1 MEFGLA
7 EPHQQVNVLRRNS
20 MSQSEVRTDLGLEAL
35 LGLPVEELEQIYEG
49 ILQTLPSRAPIYLP
63 TERVALV
70 DRILGAYHVRKIYE
84 DDLDNIYRPRL
95 RALRERFKGH
105 QRCFLIGN
113 GPSLNET
120 DLDVLKNEITF
131 AVNGFFLKSRDLD
144 WSPTFYLVEDHLVA
158 EDRAPWINALKG
170 PIKLFPA
177 YLGYVFSAAEDTI
190 FYNHRPRKSYPHG
203 FDFSLEADK
212 ITYTGCTVTFSMMQ
226 LAAYMGFREIY
237 LIGVDASYAIPVDAQ
252 QGSNY
257 SVGILD
263 MKSEDPNHFDPN
275 YFGKGF
281 RWHDPQVDKM
291 IEAYSEARRSLKH
304 TGQSIYNAT
313 VGGQLEIFER
323 RSYQTLFPQARSSA
337 VTACANQE
345 LHRAKYPRLL
355 IIDMTAMGNG
365 TATGEVK
372 AALLADWPKERLLQV
387 SSYGKDQL
395 ALTFLKEAATYQNE
409 PAQADSAREAIEDFC
424 PDVILYRM
432 VPKVPWLHEFA
443 MQIIQGLKRPLV
455 TWLMDD
461 WPAHLAHS
469 SNEEWM
475 LLASDFFSLLE
486 RSALRLSI
494 CDSMANAF
502 QARYGKT
509 FKSIANGVNPVE
521 WPVLRHHKTGR
532 LILRYS
538 GGLAKNMSLDSVLRI
553 ARVVEALA
561 QQGHDIGFEIN
572 THKWWEQ
579 ASKDSFRNFKHTSIE
594 SIHRTPEEY
603 RAWLNGAD
611 VVVIAYNHDQDT
623 LRYVQYSM
631 ANKMPECLA
640 SGSVVFAHGPRSIA
654 TIEYLFS
661 TEAAVV
667 VEQPVDEAIAS
678 AILELLE
685 NSALRNA
692 LARKGRKIAF
702 EQHNIVN
709 LREGLRSA
717 VCEVASSGFQLE
729 KSSQRLSVSAAST
742 SPTVIREKKQHALDD
757 SHASDIENRTNI
769 SFRLINQAM
778 RQGDYEAAIIS
789 YISLWQSIDDTNSPI
804 SRMIAFNSLYCA
816 RKLGINGINTMGALL
831 RRMAM

>member
-1 MEFGLA
+1 MAFSVD
-7 EPHQQVNVLRRNS
+7 EPHQQVNALMMDS
-20 MSQSEVRTDLGLEAL
+20 MSQAELRTDHGLEAL
-35 LGLPVEELEQIYEG
+35 LGLPEEELEQIYDG

-70 DRILGAYHVRKIYE
+70 DRILGTRHVRQIYQV
-84 DDLDNIYRPRL
+84 DLDNIYRPRL

-120 DLDVLKNEITF
+120 DLDVLKDEITF
-131 AVNGFFLKSRDLD
+131 AVNGFFLKSRDLG

-158 EDRAPWINALKG
+158 EDRAPWINGLKG

-177 YLGYVFSAAEDTI
+177 YLGYVFPAADDTI

-226 LAAYMGFREIY
+226 LAAYLGFREIY
-237 LIGVDASYAIPVDAQ
+237 LIGVDASYAIPCDAQ

-263 MKSEDPNHFDPN
+263 MKSDDPNHFDPN

-291 IEAYSEARRSLKH
+291 IEAYSEARRTLEG

-323 RSYQTLFPQARSSA
+323 RSYHTMFPQASSPA
-337 VTACANQE
+337 ATARANQE
-345 LHRAKYPRLL
+345 LQDSKYPRLL

-372 AALLADWPKERLLQV
+372 AALLADWPKERLLQI
-387 SSYGKDQL
+387 SSHGKDQL
-395 ALTFLKEAATYQNE
+395 ALTFLKEAGMYQNV
-409 PAQADSAREAIEDFC
+409 PAQADEAREAVEEFC

-443 MQIIQGLKRPLV
+443 MQIIQRLNRPLV

-469 SNEEWM
+469 SAEEWM
-475 LLASDFFSLLE
+475 LLEPDLFSLLE

-494 CDSMANAF
+494 CESMTKAF
-502 QARYGKT
+502 QARYGRS
-509 FKSIANGVNPVE
+509 FQAFANGVNPVE
-521 WPVLRHHKTGR
+521 WPALRYHKKGR
-532 LILRYS
+532 LLLRYS
-538 GGLAKNMSLDSVLRI
+538 GGLATNMSLDSVLRI
-553 ARVVEALA
+553 ARVVESLA
-561 QQGHDIGFEIN
+561 NQGHNILLEIS
-572 THKWWEQ
+572 TQKWWFE
-579 ASKDSFRNFKHTSIE
+579 ASKDLFKDLKHTSIE
-594 SIHRTPEEY
+594 AVHRTPEDY

-611 VVVIAYNHDQDT
+611 VAVIAYNYDQES
-623 LRYVQYSM
+623 LHYVQYSM
-631 ANKMPECLA
+631 SNKMPECLA
-640 SGSVVFAHGPRSIA
+640 SGAVVFAHGPRSIA
-654 TIEYLFS
+654 TIDYLVS
-661 TEAAVV
+661 SEAAVV
-667 VEQPVDEAIAS
+667 VEEPVDEAIAS
-678 AILELLE
+678 ALLE
-685 NSALRNA
+685 MLENPALRNA
-692 LARKGRKIAF
+692 RARKSRMISF
-702 EQHNIVN
+702 DHHNIVN

-717 VCEVASSGFQLE
+717 LSAAAHSGFE
-729 KSSQRLSVSAAST
+729 AGKSTQRPSVSQANL
-742 SPTVIREKKQHALDD
+742 SPILLREKYQQILDETN
-757 SHASDIENRTNI
+757 AANIETKKCTSLRC
-769 SFRLINQAM
+769 INQEM
-778 RQGDYEAAIIS
+778 RKGDYEAAITD
-789 YISLWQSIDDTNSPI
+789 YISLWQSIADPSSPI
-804 SRMIAFNSLYCA
+804 ARIIAFNSLYCA
-816 RKLGINGINTMGALL
+816 RKLGINRINTMGELL
-831 RRMAM
+831 RRISM